1 MEKKFTKKNTDI
13 ESLTQHI
20 CNFLKEKDFEIM
32 KGESEHGYQIFAA
45 NSPHYRT
52 RQVLNIAIEGDPDNF
67 TIKFEPAGKKK
78 RKSTR
83 SIWLMQMLG
92 GGFLLAEQWKSEEAW
107 TKIETEFWKYTDN
120 IVQSLATPVKSRL
133 ELHKGS

>member
-1 MEKKFTKKNTDI
+1 MEKKFTKKDTNIKT
-13 ESLTQHI
+13 LTQHI

-32 KGESEHGYQIFAA
+32 KGESDKGYQILAA

-52 RQVLNIAIEGDPDNF
+52 RQVLNITIEGKPNNF
-67 TIKFEPAGKKK
+67 TIRLEPAEKKK

-92 GGFLLAEQWKSEEAW
+92 GGILLAEQWKSEEAW
-107 TKIETEFWKYTDN
+107 TKLEKEFWNYADN
-120 IVQSLATPVKSRL
+120 IMQHLATP
-133 ELHKGS
+133 